1 MGTDVPCLTT
11 PPPTEERLSRP
22 QAESWSTNTFPKPPK
37 PQNAVTLVS
46 PSVVSRPAV
55 HVNWLSTQR
64 DRRPSAVPMVVP
76 SHLAPSVPASSAF
89 LIEEQKIVVKVLKA
103 KQQAQAAAK

>member
-1 MGTDVPCLTT
+1 MGLIPFLSPISIVQQQWFNGSPTDVPCLTT
-11 PPPTEERLSRP
+11 PLPTEERLSRP
-22 QAESWSTNTFPKPPK
+22 QAESWSTNTLPK

-64 DRRPSAVPMVVP
+64 DRRPSAVLMVVP
-76 SHLAPSVPASSAF
+76 SHLAPSVPASSAPF
-89 LIEEQKIVVKVLKA
+89 
-103 KQQAQAAAK
+103 